1 MSLEKILVDDFEFF
15 VSKDDELGIALDI
28 DEGMIFSADLMYD
41 GRNCAIL
48 TRNNKKAFLLTNIL
62 LEIRE
67 RLNKAEKVLVI
78 ERVGPKKEIANAYG
92 VSVRHVPE
100 IPYPDNFVSEV
111 ERSINELK
119 EELGE
124 DEFNELMKSL
134 ADEYKKTAKK

>member
-1 MSLEKILVDDFEFF
+1 MSLEKVLVDEFEFF
-15 VSKDDELGIALDI
+15 VNGDELGIALDI
-28 DEGMIFSADLMYD
+28 DEGIITSADLMYD

-62 LEIRE
+62 PDIRE
-67 RLNKAEKVLVI
+67 LLNKAEKVLVI
-78 ERVGPKKEIANAYG
+78 ERVGPKKEIANAYD

-111 ERSINELK
+111 EQSMLELK

-124 DEFNELMKSL
+124 AEFTELMKSL
-134 ADEYKKTAKK
+134 AEEYKKTAKK